1 MLLSVAREHLE
12 EIRTITAK
20 YRRLYQE
27 NKPALKA
34 AITAGIVSSSEEFKF
49 RKILSSYDRRLHEA
63 ETSYALLELQSDRY
77 SGVLNKAITALSNK
91 TPESLLDRAMS
102 KNDLIEVEKLILQL
116 AILENEMSLFDA
128 QKKLQGTFVSRLA
141 SPVTEDDDIT
151 AFVGV
156 NLTLPIFDGGAKD
169 LQRTEKERLSD
180 GIRSSIDAYIEKNND
195 AKKQLQKM
203 NADATTLISM
213 LVEEQAL
220 SNEII
225 ADLETRLTY
234 GGASISD
241 LVSEMLSLADLEIQ
255 LIDKRRQ
262 LKQNILDY
270 TSNYGISCSLT
281 NSCNILAWS
290 AVFNEN

>member
-1 MLLSVAREHLE
+1 
-12 EIRTITAK
+12 
-20 YRRLYQE
+20 
-27 NKPALKA
+27 
-34 AITAGIVSSSEEFKF
+34 
-49 RKILSSYDRRLHEA
+49 
-63 ETSYALLELQSDRY
+63 
-77 SGVLNKAITALSNK
+77 
-91 TPESLLDRAMS
+91 
-102 KNDLIEVEKLILQL
+102 
-116 AILENEMSLFDA
+116 
-128 QKKLQGTFVSRLA
+128 
-141 SPVTEDDDIT
+141 
-151 AFVGV
+151 
-156 NLTLPIFDGGAKD
+156 
-169 LQRTEKERLSD
+169 
-180 GIRSSIDAYIEKNND
+180 
-195 AKKQLQKM
+195 M
-203 NADATTLISM
+203 NADATTFISM